1 MNVQHSSKSVEAY
14 TPPEIVE
21 AARATMGGIDLDPAS
36 CVLANSVIKAR
47 EWMGPS
53 IGINGLQSDWRS
65 NGPTHAPTRVLLN
78 PPGGQLNR
86 DTLEPAAHGASSAAV
101 WWGKLTEEWEAGNV
115 EQAIFVC
122 FSMAVFKTA
131 QSLGYPAPYRF
142 PFCVPR
148 QRLRF
153 WGDDRPPG
161 TGQPSHDNAIV
172 YLPPCLIVGDEVAY
186 FEGRERFRKAF
197 SPFGEVRL

>member
-1 MNVQHSSKSVEAY
+1 MNVQHLSKSVEAY
-14 TPPEIVE
+14 TPPEVVE

-36 CVLANSVIKAR
+36 CALANTVVRATR
-47 EWMGPS
+47 YLDCA
-53 IGINGLQSDWRS
+53 GLDLPWCELGTDKPR
-65 NGPTHAPTRVLLN
+65 RVFLN

-86 DTLEPAAHGASSAAV
+86 TTLEPAQNGASSAAV
-101 WWGKLTEEWEAGNV
+101 WWGKLTEEYEAGNV

-148 QRLRF
+148 QRLKF
-153 WGDDRPPG
+153 WCEGREPG

-172 YLPPCLIVGDEVAY
+172 YLPPRGYVDEQIDAALA
-186 FEGRERFRKAF
+186 GFRRAF